1 MGSASDVAAGA
12 APARYVA
19 FLRGI
24 NVGGRNKISMAD
36 LRGAFEDAGFGNV
49 STYIQSGN
57 VAFESGGARAK
68 LESGIEALLTELLE
82 SPPVVVVRSHRQLR
96 SVVLDAPAEFVDRTE
111 GHHRDVIFLKAPL
124 TAQRAMGVVRL
135 QEGVDDAWP
144 GQAVVYFTRLIAE
157 KTKSKM
163 SRIVGTPE
171 YRLMT
176 IRNWAT
182 TSQMLTVLDG
192 MR

>member
-1 MGSASDVAAGA
+1 MGSVPDVAAGT

-19 FLRGI
+19 LLRGI

-36 LRGAFEDAGFGNV
+36 LRGIFEDADFRNV

-57 VAFESGGARAK
+57 VAFESGEARAE
-68 LESGIEALLTELLE
+68 LESRIEALLTERLE

-96 SVVLDAPAEFVDRTE
+96 SIVVDAPAEFVSRTDD
-111 GHHRDVIFLKAPL
+111 HHRDVVFLKAPL
-124 TAQRAMGVVRL
+124 TAQRAMHVVQLRD
-135 QEGVDDAWP
+135 GVDDAWP
-144 GQAVVYFTRLIAE
+144 GPGVVYFSRLIAQ

-163 SRIVGTPE
+163 NRIVGTPE

>member
-1 MGSASDVAAGA
+1 MG
-12 APARYVA
+12 ARYVA
-19 FLRGI
+19 LLRGI

-36 LRGAFEDAGFGNV
+36 LREIFTDAGFGNV

-57 VAFESGGARAK
+57 VAFESACARAK
-68 LESGIEALLTELLE
+68 LESDIEALLTERLE
-82 SPPVVVVRSHRQLR
+82 SPPVVVVRSHRELR
-96 SVVLDAPAEFVDRTE
+96 SVVVDAPAEFAARTD
-111 GHHRDVIFLKAPL
+111 GYHRDVVFLKTPL
-124 TAQRAMGVVRL
+124 TPARAMGIVQLRD
-135 QEGVDDAWP
+135 GVDDAWP
-144 GQAVVYFTRLIAE
+144 GPGVVYFSRLIAQ

-163 SRIVGTPE
+163 GRIVGTPE

-182 TSQMLTVLDG
+182 TSHMVTVLDA